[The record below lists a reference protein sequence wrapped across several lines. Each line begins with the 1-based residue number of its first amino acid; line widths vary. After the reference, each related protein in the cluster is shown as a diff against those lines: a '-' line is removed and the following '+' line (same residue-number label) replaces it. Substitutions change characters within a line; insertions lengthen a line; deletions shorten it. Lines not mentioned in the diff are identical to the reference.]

1 MEERL
6 TKDEARKKLRRAESD
21 LRQAEIVMEMHEN
34 GVRELRE
41 DIEKLKA
48 IINKKDDW
56 KLVEVPD
63 SWQALYEEKA
73 LLMADMMHFAY
84 VRNEGWVP
92 DWGDDDESKWGIA
105 IYENKCLIENFY
117 DVNYFIFGI
126 AVKSKEIAKEM
137 LEEFGKRIEEI
148 YNKQY

>member
-1 MEERL
+1 MIMNKEEAKAAL
-6 TKDEARKKLRRAESD
+6 RKKKAE

-56 KLVEVPD
+56 RLVEVPD
-63 SWQALYEEKA
+63 RWQELYEEKA

-84 VRNEGWVP
+84 ARNEGWVL
-92 DWGDDDESKWGIA
+92 DWDNGDQKKWGI
-105 IYENKCLIENFY
+105 FY
-117 DVNYFIFGI
+117 DSLGMLQIYF
-126 AVKSKEIAKEM
+126 
-137 LEEFGKRIEEI
+137 
-148 YNKQY
+148 NT

>member
-1 MEERL
+1 MNKEEAKEKL
-6 TKDEARKKLRRAESD
+6 RKKQSE

-63 SWQALYEEKA
+63 NLQELYREKA
-73 LLMADMMHFAY
+73 YLMADMMRFVYAK
-84 VRNEGWVP
+84 NEGWMP

-126 AVKSKEIAKEM
+126 AVKSEEIAQEM
-137 LEEFGKRIEEI
+137 LAEFGGRIKDI